1 LLGRNRRREAA
12 WSATYYQKVDLAVIL
27 KPGAHANK
35 SSLMPQRTGSA
46 TLPLHGGKAPR
57 WLFDRMRQLAP
68 AIAEVMI
75 LEHGRSVFLQRLS
88 DPYWFQ
94 AFGCVLGFDWH
105 SSGVTTTVCGALKE
119 GLAPRSNDLGI
130 FVAGGKGKVSRRTP
144 SELMTFGEQLGMDG
158 ARLAYNSRMAAKVD
172 SAAVQDGFGIYH
184 HSFFLTSEGE
194 WAVVQQGMRDN
205 DGTARR
211 YHWLGSQVTDF
222 VNEPHAAIA
231 SDAQSQTVLNM
242 VAGESSPA
250 RAASTE
256 FARQEPRVIDREIA
270 RVITMALPSRH
281 WVDIKRDVNPAH
293 LRKVLVSTYEAS
305 PQNYEQLLAVP
316 GVGPKAVRALA
327 LVADVVYGS
336 PASMRDPA
344 RFSFA
349 HGGKDG
355 HPYPVNR
362 AVYDHSVD
370 WLREAVNKARIGHSD
385 RLSALKRLADWQ

>member
-1 LLGRNRRREAA
+1 MAR
-12 WSATYYQKVDLAVIL
+12 
-27 KPGAHANK
+27 
-35 SSLMPQRTGSA
+35 RTGAAS
-46 TLPLHGGKAPR
+46 LPLHGGKAPA

-68 AIAEVMI
+68 AVVEAIVV
-75 LEHGRSVFLQRLS
+75 EHGKHTFLERIS

-119 GLAPRSNDLGI
+119 GLAPRAKDLGI
-130 FVAGGKGKVSRRTP
+130 LVAGGKGKASLKTPAELVS
-144 SELMTFGEQLGMDG
+144 FGDRYGLDG
-158 ARLAYNSRMAAKVD
+158 EALAYNSRMAAKVD
-172 SAAVQDGFGIYH
+172 RAAVQDGFGIYH
-184 HSFFLTSEGE
+184 HSFFLTTDGE
-194 WAVVQQGMRDN
+194 WAVVQQGMRDH
-205 DGTARR
+205 DATARR
-211 YHWLGSQVTDF
+211 YHWLGSQVSDF
-222 VNEPHAAIA
+222 VCEPHAAVC
-231 SDAQSQTVLNM
+231 SDGDPQQVLNL
-242 VAGESSPA
+242 VAAESA
-250 RAASTE
+250 ATREASTQ
-256 FARQEPRVIDREIA
+256 FARESPHTVDREIA

-281 WVDIKRDVNPAH
+281 WVDIKQDINPVH
-293 LRKVLVSTYEAS
+293 LRKVLISTYEAS
-305 PQNYEQLLAVP
+305 PQNFEQVLAVP

-370 WLREAVNKARIGHSD
+370 WLRDAVNKARIGHSD
-385 RLSALKRLADWQ
+385 RLKALKRLADWQ

>member
-1 LLGRNRRREAA
+1 
-12 WSATYYQKVDLAVIL
+12 
-27 KPGAHANK
+27 
-35 SSLMPQRTGSA
+35 
-46 TLPLHGGKAPR
+46 
-57 WLFDRMRQLAP
+57 MRQLAP

-293 LRKVLVSTYEAS
+293 LRKVSYPPMRRARRTTSSYWLSLAWGQKLFVRSLSLRTSFMDHQRACAIQHGSAS
-305 PQNYEQLLAVP
+305 RT
-316 GVGPKAVRALA
+316 AVRM
-327 LVADVVYGS
+327 VT
-336 PASMRDPA
+336 
-344 RFSFA
+344 
-349 HGGKDG
+349 
-355 HPYPVNR
+355 
-362 AVYDHSVD
+362 
-370 WLREAVNKARIGHSD
+370 RI
-385 RLSALKRLADWQ
+385 R

>member
-1 LLGRNRRREAA
+1 
-12 WSATYYQKVDLAVIL
+12 
-27 KPGAHANK
+27 
-35 SSLMPQRTGSA
+35 M
-46 TLPLHGGKAPR
+46 
-57 WLFDRMRQLAP
+57 
-68 AIAEVMI
+68 
-75 LEHGRSVFLQRLS
+75 
-88 DPYWFQ
+88 
-94 AFGCVLGFDWH
+94 
-105 SSGVTTTVCGALKE
+105 
-119 GLAPRSNDLGI
+119 
-130 FVAGGKGKVSRRTP
+130 
-144 SELMTFGEQLGMDG
+144 
-158 ARLAYNSRMAAKVD
+158 
-172 SAAVQDGFGIYH
+172 
-184 HSFFLTSEGE
+184 
-194 WAVVQQGMRDN
+194 
-205 DGTARR
+205 
-211 YHWLGSQVTDF
+211 
-222 VNEPHAAIA
+222 
-231 SDAQSQTVLNM
+231 
-242 VAGESSPA
+242 
-250 RAASTE
+250 
-256 FARQEPRVIDREIA
+256 IDREIA

>member
-1 LLGRNRRREAA
+1 
-12 WSATYYQKVDLAVIL
+12 
-27 KPGAHANK
+27 
-35 SSLMPQRTGSA
+35 MPQRTGSA

-57 WLFDRMRQLAP
+57 WLFDRMTQLAP
-68 AIAEVMI
+68 AIAEVMV
-75 LEHGRSVFLQRLS
+75 LEHGRSAFLARLS

-119 GLAPRSNDLGI
+119 GLASRGSELGI
-130 FVAGGKGKVSRRTP
+130 FVAGGKGKASRRTP
-144 SELMTFGEQLGMDG
+144 LELTQYGEKLGLDG

-184 HSFFLTSEGE
+184 HSFFLTVEGE
-194 WAVVQQGMRDN
+194 WAVVQQGMREN

-211 YHWLGSQVTDF
+211 YHWLGSQLRDF

-231 SDAQSQTVLNM
+231 SDARNQTVLNM
-242 VAGESSPA
+242 VAADSAPA
-250 RAASTE
+250 RTASTE
-256 FARQEPRVIDREIA
+256 FARNEPKAVDREIS
-270 RVITMALPSRH
+270 RVISLALPSRH
-281 WVDIKRDVNPAH
+281 WVDIQRDINPAH
-293 LRKVLVSTYEAS
+293 LRKVLLATYEAS
-305 PQNYEQLLAVP
+305 PKNFEEVLAVP
-316 GVGPKAVRALA
+316 GVGAKAVRALA

-336 PASMRDPA
+336 PASMSDPA

-362 AVYDHSVD
+362 DVYDHSVD
-370 WLREAVNKARIGHSD
+370 WLREAVNKARIGNTEK
-385 RLSALKRLADWQ
+385 LKALKRLSDGGL

>member
-1 LLGRNRRREAA
+1 
-12 WSATYYQKVDLAVIL
+12 
-27 KPGAHANK
+27 
-35 SSLMPQRTGSA
+35 MPQRTGSA
-46 TLPLHGGKAPR
+46 TLPLHGGRAPR
-57 WLFDRMRQLAP
+57 WLFDRMSQLAP
-68 AIAEVMI
+68 AIAEVI
-75 LEHGRSVFLQRLS
+75 VLEQGRAEFLKRLS
-88 DPYWFQ
+88 DPFWFQ

-119 GLAPRSNDLGI
+119 GLSHRSNELGI
-130 FVAGGKGKVSRRTP
+130 FVAGGKGKASRLTP
-144 SELMTFGEQLGMDG
+144 SELIRYGDRLGMNG
-158 ARLAYNSRMAAKVD
+158 ERLAYNSRMAAKVD

-194 WAVVQQGMRDN
+194 WAVVQQGMRDA

-211 YHWLGSQVTDF
+211 YHWLGSQVRDF
-222 VNEPHAAIA
+222 VNEPHAAVA
-231 SDAQSQTVLNM
+231 SDAKADTVLNM
-242 VAGESSPA
+242 VAEDSSKA
-250 RAASTE
+250 RDASAE
-256 FARQEPRVIDREIA
+256 FARQEPHHIDREIA

-293 LRKVLVSTYEAS
+293 LRKVLLSTYEAH
-305 PQNYEQLLAVP
+305 PQNFEQLLSLP
-316 GVGPKAVRALA
+316 GVGPKAIRALA

-362 AVYDHSVD
+362 VVYDGSVD
-370 WLREAVNKARIGHSD
+370 WLKDAVSKAKIGQTEK
-385 RLSALKRLADWQ
+385 LSALKRLSDWQ

>member
-1 LLGRNRRREAA
+1 M
-12 WSATYYQKVDLAVIL
+12 T
-27 KPGAHANK
+27 
-35 SSLMPQRTGSA
+35 
-46 TLPLHGGKAPR
+46 
-57 WLFDRMRQLAP
+57 QLAP
-68 AIAEVMI
+68 AIAEIIV
-75 LEHGRSVFLQRLS
+75 LEHGRSEFLQRIS
-88 DPYWFQ
+88 DPNWFQ

-119 GLAPRSNDLGI
+119 GLASRSGELGI
-130 FVAGGKGKVSRRTP
+130 FVAGGKGKASRRTP
-144 SELMTFGEQLGMDG
+144 FELTTYGERLGLDG
-158 ARLAYNSRMAAKVD
+158 PRLAYNSRMAAKVD

-194 WAVVQQGMRDN
+194 WAVVQQGMRDH

-211 YHWLGSQVTDF
+211 YHWLGSQVKDF

-231 SDAQSQTVLNM
+231 SDASAQLVLNM
-242 VAGESSPA
+242 VAGESSAA
-250 RAASTE
+250 RSVSTE
-256 FARQEPRVIDREIA
+256 FARQEPRAVGREIA
-270 RVITMALPSRH
+270 RVISLALPSRH
-281 WVDIKRDVNPAH
+281 WVDIQRDVNPAH
-293 LRKVLVSTYEAS
+293 LQKVLLTTYEAS
-305 PQNYEQLLAVP
+305 PRNYEELLAVP

-362 AVYDHSVD
+362 VVYDQSVD
-370 WLREAVNKARIGHSD
+370 WLREAVNKARIGHTD
-385 RLSALKRLADWQ
+385 KLKALRRLAEWEN